1 MLDFALLPPEVN
13 STLMYSG
20 PGSGSMLAAAAA
32 WQALGAELQC
42 TANSYR
48 SLLSG
53 LVSGPWSGPAAAAMS
68 AAAAPHLAWLS
79 ATAAQA
85 EQVGR
90 QAAAAASAYE
100 AAFAGIVPPAVVA
113 ANRAML
119 ATLVATNL
127 FGQNT
132 PAIAVV
138 EAEYA
143 EMWAQDAN
151 AMYQYAA
158 TAAAAADLTSFVPP
172 RPATTANGPAAQAA
186 AVGRATGDLLAGDAQ
201 SLQQLVEQLPNAL
214 RGLSEAALVPSLERI
229 LRALGLIGWKWTP
242 NGDGIVLSG
251 ALGALVAGLTG
262 SSTLDAS
269 TLSNTYIRLV
279 SPFRLTT
286 TALKDIDGLSHSL
299 FPAAAH
305 AGQEAAKAVEALPQ
319 ALPKLPLSGVSSGL
333 GGIGRAAQIGG
344 LSVPNAWAS
353 SMPGL
358 GRVATVPLSSV
369 AAAAAAADPSQ
380 HVFGGLP
387 AHGTPARGF
396 AASAAPP
403 RYGFHPRVMTRPPAA
418 G

>member
-42 TANSYR
+42 TADSYR

-90 QAAAAASAYE
+90 Q
-100 AAFAGIVPPAVVA
+100 
-113 ANRAML
+113 
-119 ATLVATNL
+119 
-127 FGQNT
+127 
-132 PAIAVV
+132 
-138 EAEYA
+138 
-143 EMWAQDAN
+143 
-151 AMYQYAA
+151 
-158 TAAAAADLTSFVPP
+158 AAAADLTSFVPP

-251 ALGALVAGLTG
+251 ALGALIAGLTG

-403 RYGFHPRVMTRPPAA
+403 RYGFYPRVMTRPPAA